1 MTDDTRLTRAEVLTV
16 LGIASTSLSR
26 NLHRTRTRTNAGLP
40 LRPWDVPLP
49 GDDSRWS
56 AEEIAA
62 VAVQRVAMSPWLAG
76 GPEVSE

>member
-1 MTDDTRLTRAEVLTV
+1 MTDDARLTRAEVLTA
-16 LGIASTSLSR
+16 LDITSTSLSR
-26 NLHRTRTRTNAGLP
+26 NLLRTRNRLNADLP

-62 VAVQRVAMSPWLAG
+62 VAEQRVAMSPWLAG
-76 GPEVSE
+76 DPQ